1 VFQEGDSELCRR
13 AALTIGGVDAEHAGE
28 YLFVVRSPRGVAD
41 GAVTLQVVG
50 SAPRRPTAAPVA
62 VLHTA
67 APHPPP
73 PQEAVAVEENAAP
86 TAAPSRPITSGAAVS
101 AAATASLLIVAA
113 AAVARF
119 AV

>member
-28 YLFVVRSPRGVAD
+28 YLFVVRSSRGVAD

-67 APHPPP
+67 APPP
-73 PQEAVAVEENAAP
+73 PQEAVAAEEAAAP

-101 AAATASLLIVAA
+101 AAAATTSFLV
-113 AAVARF
+113 AVAVAQF